1 MTGRDLVP
9 IDPKRYARDKAR
21 VERGFWNKVRW
32 TLGHV
37 PFVEEAVAAYY
48 CALDPQTPVQVKAVL
63 LAALAYFVVP
73 ADMIPDFIAGVGFT
87 DDATVLAAAVAIVA
101 PAITERHRDKARNAL
116 RPEGPDREAA

>member
-21 VERGFWNKVRW
+21 VERGFWRKVRW

-48 CALDPQTPVQVKAVL
+48 CALDPRTPVQVKAVL

>member
-21 VERGFWNKVRW
+21 VERGFWRKVRW

-48 CALDPQTPVQVKAVL
+48 CALDPRTPVQVKAVL

-87 DDATVLAAAVAIVA
+87 DDAAVLAAAIGIVA
-101 PAITERHRDKARNAL
+101 PAITERHRDKARHAL

>member
-21 VERGFWNKVRW
+21 VERGFWRKVRW

-48 CALDPQTPVQVKAVL
+48 CALDPRTPVQVKAVL

-101 PAITERHRDKARNAL
+101 PAITEQHRDKARKAL